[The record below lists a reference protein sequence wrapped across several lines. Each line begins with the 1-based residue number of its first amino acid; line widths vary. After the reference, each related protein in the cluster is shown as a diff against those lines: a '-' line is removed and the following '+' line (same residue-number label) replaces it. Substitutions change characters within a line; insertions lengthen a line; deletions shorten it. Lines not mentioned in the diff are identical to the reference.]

1 MKLFVSFLIFISLLF
16 ASEQDYNKCID
27 YFKNKD
33 YLKCCRLG
41 SRIYYKYSSNFASMV
56 GIACAKTDNI
66 NILGDII
73 KRLYKTKFD
82 RTNASYFVTLIFEKK
97 LLYQFVLDKINLKNL
112 SLPKTKHILSR
123 VFEKISSGNYK
134 YIDGKIAIQDKEY
147 KYIIWLTTGK
157 KRVMVIDEY
166 KNGILIKRHRY
177 I

>member
-1 MKLFVSFLIFISLLF
+1 MKIIVSFLTVVTILF
-16 ASEQDYNKCID
+16 SSELNYNKTID
-27 YFKNKD
+27 YFKSKN
-33 YLKCCRLG
+33 YLKCCKLG
-41 SRIYYKYSSNFASMV
+41 SKIYYKYSSNFASMV

-97 LLYQFVLDKINLKNL
+97 LLYQFVLDKISLKNL

-134 YIDGKIAIQDKEY
+134 YIDGKIVIQDKEY
-147 KYIIWLTTGK
+147 KYVIWSTNGK
-157 KRVMVIDEY
+157 KRVMIIDEY
-166 KNGILIKRHRY
+166 KNGILIKHHWY